1 MKNRKVSITKEQ
13 LNSGDVI
20 EIDSTLAVS
29 GNYDISNSIEV
40 KILYPNFVFLEN
52 SSGIDL
58 FWNTVSN
65 DREYNDYLSFPEQF
79 VLIPLKNSKTLQSI
93 DRTPRCYKFLLQ
105 KNPSS
110 GNAISDIDIY
120 FINYN

>member
-79 VLIPLKNSKTLQSI
+79 VLIPLKNSKTLG
-93 DRTPRCYKFLLQ
+93 KAA
-105 KNPSS
+105 
-110 GNAISDIDIY
+110 AISRPDPREASERM
-120 FINYN
+120 